1 MNSTTPVES
10 TTTKSTPSTTKNQSN
25 ETESLSHDF
34 LSTTS
39 IYTSTSTS
47 TSTMN
52 STTPPE
58 STTTDSSPTSKA
70 NPDSFSDALAATSST
85 PSTKPFSVFSLMVW
99 GSPGAF
105 GVNDKELR
113 MKAIGN
119 WIANDTEHDVYLL
132 NDLWMRADHE
142 TIRQSLPL
150 GRFYHG
156 EEESQSVRRIFLSK
170 SNLKALLTNEKL
182 VSD

>member
-1 MNSTTPVES
+1 
-10 TTTKSTPSTTKNQSN
+10 
-25 ETESLSHDF
+25 
-34 LSTTS
+34 
-39 IYTSTSTS
+39 
-47 TSTMN
+47 MN

-70 NPDSFSDALAATSST
+70 NPDSFSDALAAISST

-132 NDLWMRADHE
+132 NDLWMRADHG

-150 GRFYHG
+150 DYSMTEVDDLSESSCDGVAAPEFCSGLAIISKHPIKKSEFVSFRDHG
-156 EEESQSVRRIFLSK
+156 DLFWDYEYFLRRGVGSVILEPSPG
-170 SNLKALLTNEKL
+170 
-182 VSD
+182 